1 MIGKTISHYRILEK
15 LGGGGMGVVYKAE
28 DTRLGRMVALKF
40 LPEGLANDHQA
51 LERFQREARAASALN
66 HPNICTIY
74 EVDEFDGQPFIAME
88 LLEGQ
93 TLQRLINVGEGLDG
107 PPGAGTQREHRQ
119 GAPLRSDLLLELAIQ
134 ITDALDAAHSK
145 RIVHRDIKPANIFVT
160 ARNQAKILDFGLAK
174 LAVAPGF
181 SPATVALKG
190 GATEM
195 AAAARTEAQLTSP
208 GVAMGT
214 IAYMS
219 PQQVRGE
226 ELDSRTDLFSFGVVL
241 YEMATGRQAFSGN
254 TSGVIFHAIL
264 SQAPTSV
271 LRLKPELPPKL
282 EEIINKALEKDREMR
297 YQSASDLRTDLK
309 RLKRDTDSGPS
320 TGVAAVVG
328 PVGTTPAA
336 VPHEQDLSSDS
347 QMVAALVTR
356 HKAAVAVAT
365 LVVAVIAVGLAAW
378 FHFHTPQ
385 RTGTDLKIVPFASI
399 AGEQSGPVF
408 SPDGNAIAFA
418 WGGEKDDQQDIYVKL
433 IGAGT
438 PLRLTTNSDADSS
451 PTWSPDGRFIAFFRQ
466 STTGGAYYLVPSLG
480 GAERKLAD
488 AYTNQIVSGRFLDWS
503 PDGKFLLVADQDSPK
518 DSRVS
523 IVLISIESGQKTTM
537 TSPPGPYLASPSF
550 SPDGKN
556 LAFVQGLGYLAH
568 DIYVAPVAGGEP
580 RRLTLDNR
588 IIGGLT
594 WTLDGREIVFSSNR
608 GGLYSLWRVSASG
621 GAPEPL
627 SAVGEDAIQPSISRH
642 GNRLAYLRRR
652 RNINIWRTEGPN
664 WTGPKGPPTKL
675 IFSRR
680 DQMDQ
685 DISSNGQKISFRS
698 NRSGSFEIW
707 TCDSDGSN
715 PIQLTSLGAPNT
727 GTPRWSPDGQQIAF
741 DSRKEGHSD
750 IYVINAE
757 GGSARRLTTE
767 PFENNV
773 PNWSRDGRWIYFAS
787 NRSGTGQIWKMPA
800 QGGQAARVTKQ
811 GGFAALESTDGKFL
825 YYVKAATGPIWRMPV
840 EGGEET
846 PILDR
851 KIAWSHWRVMEKGIL
866 FLESGATPPEIDFFD
881 FVTHHVKQIATVDR
895 ERGIWG
901 GFAVSPDRRWI
912 LFTRVDQ
919 IDSEIMLVE
928 NFQ

>member
-1 MIGKTISHYRILEK
+1 MIGQTISHYRILEK

-51 LERFQREARAASALN
+51 LERFRREARAASALN

-74 EVDEFDGQPFIAME
+74 EVDEFEGQPFIAME

-93 TLQRLINVGEGLDG
+93 TLKRLIDVGEGLDG
-107 PPGAGTQREHRQ
+107 LPAPGSQRAHGNGTL
-119 GAPLRSDLLLELAIQ
+119 LRSDLLLELAIQ

-160 ARNQAKILDFGLAK
+160 ARSQAKILDFGLAK
-174 LAVAPGF
+174 FAVAP
-181 SPATVALKG
+181 
-190 GATEM
+190 
-195 AAAARTEAQLTSP
+195 AARTEALLTNP
-208 GVAMGT
+208 GAAMGT

-226 ELDSRTDLFSFGVVL
+226 DLDCRTDLFSFGLVL
-241 YEMATGRQAFSGN
+241 YEMATGHQAFSGN

-271 LRLKPELPPKL
+271 RRLKPELPPKL
-282 EEIINKALEKDREMR
+282 EEIINKALEKDPEMR
-297 YQSASDLRTDLK
+297 YQSASELLNDLK
-309 RLKRDTDSGPS
+309 HLKRDTDSWPS
-320 TGVAAVVG
+320 AGAAAVGG
-328 PVGTTPAA
+328 PVATTPAA

-347 QMVAALVTR
+347 QMVAALVKR
-356 HKAAVAVAT
+356 HKAAVVVAT
-365 LVVAVIAVGLAAW
+365 LVAAVIAAGLAAW
-378 FHFHTPQ
+378 FHFHTSQ
-385 RTGTDLKIVPFASI
+385 RTGTALKIVPFTSLV
-399 AGEQSGPVF
+399 GEESGPVF

-418 WGGEKDDQQDIYVKL
+418 WGGEKDDNPSIYVKL

-438 PLRLTTNSDADSS
+438 PLRLTTNSHADSS
-451 PTWSPDGRFIAFFRQ
+451 PAWSPDGRFIAFFRQ
-466 STTGGAYYLVPSLG
+466 STIGGAYYLVPSLG
-480 GAERKLAD
+480 GEERRLAD
-488 AYTNQIVSGRFLDWS
+488 AYTNQLGAGRFLDWS
-503 PDGKFLLVADQDSPK
+503 PDGKFLLVADQVSPR
-518 DSRVS
+518 DSRPS

-537 TSPPGPYLASPSF
+537 TSPSGPYLASPTL

-556 LAFVQGLGYLAH
+556 LAFVQGLSYLAH
-568 DIYVAPVAGGEP
+568 DIHVAPVAGGEP

-594 WTLDGREIVFSSNR
+594 WTSDGREIVFSSNR
-608 GGLYSLWRVSASG
+608 GGLYSLWSVSASG

-652 RNINIWRTEGPN
+652 RNINIWRMEGPN
-664 WTGPKGPPTKL
+664 WTGPKDSPIKL
-675 IFSRR
+675 ISSRR

-685 DISSNGQKISFRS
+685 DISSNGQKIAFRS

-715 PIQLTSLGAPNT
+715 PIQLTSFGAPNS
-727 GTPRWSPDGQQIAF
+727 GTPRWSPDGQHIAF

-757 GGSARRLTTE
+757 GGPARRLTTE

-787 NRSGTGQIWKMPA
+787 NRSGTGQIWRMPA
-800 QGGQAARVTKQ
+800 QGGQAVQVTKQ

-825 YYVKAATGPIWRMPV
+825 YYIKAATGPIWRMPV

-846 PILDR
+846 PVLDR
-851 KIAWSHWRVMEKGIL
+851 KIAWSHWRVGEKGIY
-866 FLESGATPPEIDFFD
+866 FLDWDATPPEIDFFD
-881 FVTHHVKQIATVDR
+881 FVTRHVKQIATVDR
-895 ERGIWG
+895 AKGIWG
-901 GFAVSPDRRWI
+901 GFAVSPDGRWM
-912 LFTRVDQ
+912 LFARVDQ

-928 NFQ
+928 NFR

>member
-15 LGGGGMGVVYKAE
+15 LGSGGMGVVYKAE

-93 TLQRLINVGEGLDG
+93 TLRWLIDAGAGLYG
-107 PPGAGTQREHRQ
+107 PPGPGTQAEQ

-134 ITDALDAAHSK
+134 ISDALDAAHAK

-160 ARNQAKILDFGLAK
+160 TRGQAKILDFGLAK
-174 LAVAPGF
+174 LA
-181 SPATVALKG
+181 ATA
-190 GATEM
+190 EM
-195 AAAARTEAQLTSP
+195 PTAARTEADLTSP

-264 SQAPTSV
+264 SEAPTSV
-271 LRLKPELPPKL
+271 SRLKPELPPKL

-297 YQSASDLRTDLK
+297 YQSASELRTDLK
-309 RLKRDTDSGPS
+309 RLKRDTDSGRV
-320 TGVAAVVG
+320 GVAAVVG
-328 PVGTTPAA
+328 PVGTTPAT
-336 VPHEQDLSSDS
+336 VPHEQARSSDS
-347 QMVAALVTR
+347 QMVAALVRR
-356 HKAAVAVAT
+356 HKAAAVVAT

-378 FHFHTPQ
+378 FHFHTSQPT
-385 RTGTDLKIVPFASI
+385 RTALKIVPFAGFV
-399 AGEQSGPVF
+399 GEQSGPVF

-418 WGGEKDDQQDIYVKL
+418 WGGEGEKDGHQNIYVKL

-438 PLRLTTNSDADSS
+438 PLRLTTHSDADSS
-451 PTWSPDGRFIAFFRQ
+451 PAWSPDGRFIAFFRQ
-466 STTGGAYYLVPSLG
+466 STIGGAYYLVPSLG
-480 GAERKLAD
+480 GAERKLAN
-488 AYTNQIVSGRFLDWS
+488 AYTNQIVSGRLFDWS
-503 PDGKFLLVADQDSPK
+503 PDGKFLLVAEQVSPK
-518 DSRVS
+518 DSRVT

-537 TSPPGPYLASPSF
+537 TSPPGPYVASPTF

-556 LAFVQGLGYLAH
+556 VAFVQGLGYLAH

-594 WTLDGREIVFSSNR
+594 WTLDGRAIIFSSNR
-608 GGLYSLWRVSASG
+608 GGLYSLWSISASG

-627 SAVGEDAIQPSISRH
+627 SAVGEDAIQPSIARH

-685 DISSNGQKISFRS
+685 DISPNGQKIAFRS

-773 PNWSRDGRWIYFAS
+773 PNWSRDGRWIYFGS

-800 QGGQAARVTKQ
+800 QGGQAAQVTKQ

-825 YYVKAATGPIWRMPV
+825 YYVKAASSPIWRMPV

-851 KIAWSHWRVMEKGIL
+851 KIAWSHWRVMEKGIC
-866 FLESGATPPEIDFFD
+866 FLDWNATPPEIDFFD
-881 FVTHHVKQIATVDR
+881 FATHHVKQIATVDK
-895 ERGIWG
+895 EKGIWG
-901 GFAVSPDRRWI
+901 GFAVSPDSRWI
-912 LFTRVDQ
+912 LFARVDQ

-928 NFQ
+928 NFR

>member
-15 LGGGGMGVVYKAE
+15 LGGGGMGIVYRAD

-40 LPEGLANDHQA
+40 LPEGLADDHKA

-74 EVDEFDGQPFIAME
+74 DVDEFDGQPFIAME

-93 TLQRLINVGEGLDG
+93 TLKHLIDAGEGFYN
-107 PPGAGTQREHRQ
+107 PP
-119 GAPLRSDLLLELAIQ
+119 DLLLELAIQ

-160 ARNQAKILDFGLAK
+160 ARGQAKILDFGLAK
-174 LAVAPGF
+174 FAEGPGF
-181 SPATVALKG
+181 RPATAALR
-190 GATEM
+190 GATQM
-195 AAAARTEAQLTSP
+195 PAAARTEADLTTP

-214 IAYMS
+214 VAYMS

-226 ELDSRTDLFSFGVVL
+226 ELDARTDLFSFGLVL

-264 SQAPTSV
+264 SEAPTSV

-297 YQSASDLRTDLK
+297 YQSASELRTDLK
-309 RLKRDTDSGPS
+309 RLKRDTDSGAS
-320 TGVAAVVG
+320 TGGAAVTG
-328 PVGTTPAA
+328 VGTRPAA
-336 VPHEQDLSSDS
+336 IPHEHDLSSDS
-347 QMVAALVTR
+347 EMVAVLVKR
-356 HKAAVAVAT
+356 HKAAVVVAT
-365 LVVAVIAVGLAAW
+365 LVVAVIAVGVAAW
-378 FHFHTPQ
+378 FHFYTTG
-385 RTGTDLKIVPFASI
+385 RTGTALKIVPFTSF
-399 AGEQSGPVF
+399 AGEESGPVF

-418 WGGEKDDQQDIYVKL
+418 WGGDKDDNQDIYVKL

-451 PTWSPDGRFIAFFRQ
+451 PVWSRDSRFVAFFRQ

-503 PDGKFLLVADQDSPK
+503 PDGRFLLVADQVSPR
-518 DSRVS
+518 DSRPNL
-523 IVLISIESGQKTTM
+523 VLISIESGQRTPM
-537 TSPPGPYLASPSF
+537 ISPPGPFLAMPTF
-550 SPDGKN
+550 SPDGKDV
-556 LAFVQGLGYLAH
+556 AFVQGLGYLAH

-580 RRLTLDNR
+580 RRLTRDSR

-594 WTLDGREIVFSSNR
+594 WTSDGREIVFSSNR
-608 GGLYSLWRVSASG
+608 AGLYSLWSVPASG

-627 SAVGEDAIQPSISRH
+627 SAVGEDAIQPSISPQ
-642 GNRLAYLRRR
+642 GNRVAYVRRR

-664 WTGPKGPPTKL
+664 WTGPKGSPTKL
-675 IFSRR
+675 IFSTR

-707 TCDSDGSN
+707 ICDSDGSN
-715 PIQLTSLGAPNT
+715 LIQLTSLRAPNT
-727 GTPRWSPDGQQIAF
+727 GTPRLSPDGQQIAF

-750 IYVINAE
+750 IYVIDAA

-773 PNWSRDGRWIYFAS
+773 PNWSRDGRWIYYGS

-800 QGGQAARVTKQ
+800 QGGPAAQVTKQ
-811 GGFAALESTDGKFL
+811 GGFAAFESTDGKFL
-825 YYVKAATGPIWRMPV
+825 YYIKAATGPIWRMPV

-846 PILDR
+846 LILDR
-851 KIAWSHWRVMEKGIL
+851 KIAWSHWRVMEKGL
-866 FLESGATPPEIDFFD
+866 CFLDWNATPPEIDFFD
-881 FVTHHVKQIATVDR
+881 FVTHGLKQIATVDKAK
-895 ERGIWG
+895 GIWG
-901 GFAVSPDRRWI
+901 GFAVSPDDRWI
-912 LFTRVDQ
+912 LFARVDQ

-928 NFQ
+928 NFR